1 MQRGDLVK
9 VLPGDRIPTDGV
21 VERGSSFV
29 DQAMIT
35 GESEPVAKGPHDS
48 VFGSTVNQN
57 GCLYVR
63 VSSLGSESALAQIV
77 RLVEAAQMSK
87 APVQAYADRVAGVFT
102 PLILLSAA
110 ATFAVWYALS
120 LTHVVPA
127 RWLREQY
134 NDPLLFSLLF
144 AISVVVVSCPCA
156 LGLATPTAIM
166 VGSLVGSA
174 NGILIKSGA
183 AFEMAHK

>member
-1 MQRGDLVK
+1 M
-9 VLPGDRIPTDGV
+9 TV
-21 VERGSSFV
+21 VILLT
-29 DQAMIT
+29 AYLCT
-35 GESEPVAKGPHDS
+35 GESAAVLKSPSDT

-57 GCLYVR
+57 GCIYVR

-87 APVQAYADRVAGVFT
+87 APVQAYADRVAGMFT
-102 PLILLSAA
+102 PFILLT
-110 ATFAVWYALS
+110 ATLTFLVWYALS
-120 LTHVVPA
+120 RLHVVPA
-127 RWLREQY
+127 SWFREDY

-166 VGSLVGSA
+166 VGSFVGSA
-174 NGILIKSGA
+174 NGILIKSGS